1 MTAQKAINK
10 HSGKMK
16 FVLDARPPQ
25 RLSKEEKELLS
36 NLKPSQAMLDR
47 VAKMIKF
54 PVVDGAS
61 CGL

>member
-1 MTAQKAINK
+1 
-10 HSGKMK
+10 MK